1 MPTVARLLHFLVAA
15 LLLTA
20 FSHAQFTD
28 DFSDGDFTTNPTW
41 SGDDALFTVDAGQL
55 RSNTG
60 TLTAA
65 ATYYLSTPST
75 LAANAQWEFFVNLKF
90 SPSSANYVDVYLMSD
105 VQALSTPANGYFV
118 RIGETAKHVV
128 LNRMSAGTASPLVT
142 SPDGIVN
149 SSTNNPFRIKVTRN
163 ASNLWTLQYDD
174 GNTGS
179 YLTAGTATDASITS
193 SAYFGIRIVQSTAAS
208 VVNKHFFDDF
218 YVGSIVLDIT
228 PPSIISATVTDD
240 QHVDLLFSEPVEQT
254 SAENTNNYDLIPVN
268 TITGATRDAANLALV
283 HLTLGSAMQNGN
295 AYSLTVN
302 GVQDLS
308 GNAISNGTVNYSYA
322 VISPAMPGDV
332 VMNELMPDPDPVVG
346 LPNAEY
352 VELFN
357 TTTDRTFDL
366 AGWKITDGSTTGTLQ
381 SGPNSQIAPGGF
393 VILTSTANVALF
405 SPFGATLGVTS
416 FPSLNND
423 GDPMQLWDA
432 SNVTIDAVT
441 YSSTWYNDPAKSS
454 GGWSL
459 ERIDPFTPCSGVS
472 NWTASTGALGG
483 TPGGENSVFAV
494 LLDTVPP
501 KLSQVFVIDSVT
513 VDLLFSETMNAA
525 SLLSGTYVIDPANAI
540 TNVSVIALD
549 RGRLTLGTELEQ
561 GQLQTITITG
571 VSDCPGNPIGTSN
584 SATFA
589 LPVPIAAGDVVINEI
604 LYDPRGT
611 GSDFVEL
618 YNRSQKVVSLA
629 GLQLANINAD
639 KRLITANSYLLLP
652 GQYVAIA
659 TNTANV
665 LANYPLGR
673 AERMLQMALPT
684 FNNGSGRVV
693 FLAENGD
700 TLDLFNYSDALQFA
714 LLKSVDGVSLE
725 RADPNRPTS
734 DNSNWHSASQAVNF
748 ATPGY
753 QNSQYA
759 PAPEVKGTLTIEPA
773 IFSPDND
780 GHQDLLTIT
789 YGFDEPGFVGTMK
802 VFDLSGRDIR
812 TLMNNELLG
821 TGGSISWDGLMDG
834 NELARIGP
842 YVIYLEAYDLAGNVE
857 KFRKSVVLA
866 HRL

>member
-1 MPTVARLLHFLVAA
+1 MPYVARLLHFLLAS
-15 LLLTA
+15 LLTA
-20 FSHAQFTD
+20 SLANAQFTD
-28 DFSDGDFTTNPTW
+28 DFSDGDFTSNPTW
-41 SGDDALFTVDAGQL
+41 SGDDALFTIDAGQL

-128 LNRMSAGTASPLVT
+128 LNRMSAGTSSLLVT

-149 SSTNNPFRIKVTRN
+149 SSTNNPFRIKVTRD

-179 YLTAGTATDASITS
+179 YLTAGTATDASITTS
-193 SAYFGIRIVQSTAAS
+193 SYFGIRIVQSTAAS
-208 VVNKHFFDDF
+208 AVNKHFFDDF
-218 YVGSIVLDIT
+218 HAGPIVLDIT
-228 PPSIISATVTDD
+228 PPIIVSATVTDD
-240 QHVDLLFSEPVEQT
+240 QHVDLLFNEPVEQA
-254 SAENTNNYDLIPVN
+254 SAENILNYGLIPFN
-268 TITGATRDAANLALV
+268 AITAVTRDASDLALV
-283 HLTLGSAMQNGN
+283 HLTLQSAMQNGN
-295 AYSLTVN
+295 TYTLAVN
-302 GVQDLS
+302 GVEDLS
-308 GNAISNGTVNYSYA
+308 GNPIVNGTVNFLYA
-322 VISPAMPGDV
+322 VMSVALPGDV
-332 VMNELMPDPDPVVG
+332 IMNEMMPDPDPVVG
-346 LPNAEY
+346 LPNAEF

-357 TTTDRTFDL
+357 TTTDRFFNL
-366 AGWKITDGSTTGTLQ
+366 QGWKIFAGTSSGTLPSIQ
-381 SGPNSQIAPGGF
+381 LPPGGF
-393 VILTSTANVALF
+393 VILSGTSAAPLF
-405 SPFGATLGVTS
+405 SGFGTSIGVPS
-416 FPSLNND
+416 FPALVNA
-423 GDPMQLWDA
+423 GDAMVLKDPA
-432 SNVTIDAVT
+432 GTTIDAVT
-441 YSSTWYNDPAKSS
+441 YDISWYNDAVKAN

-459 ERIDPFTPCSGVS
+459 ERKDPYTPCSDVS
-472 NWTASTGALGG
+472 NWTSSTDGLGG
-483 TPGGENSVFAV
+483 TPGAVNSVFAIQNDTEPPT
-494 LLDTVPP
+494 LL
-501 KLSQVFVIDSVT
+501 KVFVIDAST
-513 VDLLFSETMNAA
+513 VDLLFNELMDQA
-525 SLLSGTYVIDPANAI
+525 SLLSGTYDFVPALGIANVQVIDLKRIRITLNAPLEEG
-540 TNVSVIALD
+540 VIH
-549 RGRLTLGTELEQ
+549 TVTVTE
-561 GQLQTITITG
+561 
-571 VSDCPGNPIGTSN
+571 VSDCPGNPIG
-584 SATFA
+584 SANTLSFA
-589 LPVPIAAGDVVINEI
+589 LPQPIQKGDVVINEV

-629 GLQLANINAD
+629 GLQLSNINAD
-639 KRLITANSYLLLP
+639 KRLITANPYLLLP
-652 GQYVAIA
+652 GEYVAIA
-659 TNTANV
+659 SSPANV
-665 LANYPLGR
+665 LMNYPLGH
-673 AERMLQMALPT
+673 ADRMLQMALPSY
-684 FNNGSGRVV
+684 NNGSGRVV

-759 PAPEVKGTLTIEPA
+759 LAPEAKGTLTIEPA

-780 GHQDLLTIT
+780 GYQDLLTIT
-789 YGFDEPGFVGTMK
+789 YKFDEPGFVGTMK
-802 VFDLSGRDIR
+802 VFDLAGRDIR

-821 TGGSISWDGLMDG
+821 TSGSTSWDGLMDG
-834 NELARIGP
+834 NELARMGP